1 MSNRSCNSSTSFS
14 TWRPAGA
21 INGPLPKVHQRHRL
35 PLVFDAPLISNG
47 AVNRIDGS
55 LDLDDPSPLL
65 VPAPLT
71 GLGQFIGQLA
81 TIGHYSFSRCGA
93 LAGGGANA
101 GPEGKEVPRVAFLG
115 FEFINTSLEATARV
129 EVERIRLLDDVLRQ
143 KLTASRRFEIVDI
156 PPDTIKEIASGPT
169 ISNCNGC
176 QRRFAQMVGA
186 NWAAWG
192 TVQKVSNLILNINVY
207 MEDAESGKMKFAR
220 SVDIRG
226 NTDESWRRGLDY
238 LLRNYLLREP

>member
-1 MSNRSCNSSTSFS
+1 LTER
-14 TWRPAGA
+14 WRALA
-21 INGPLPKVHQRHRL
+21 LE
-35 PLVFDAPLISNG
+35 LISNPNDDHCRGG
-47 AVNRIDGS
+47 AGPTLRVARKDAIKERKAAPMRMCNVT
-55 LDLDDPSPLL
+55 L
-65 VPAPLT
+65 VEITEA
-71 GLGQFIGQLA
+71 LA
-81 TIGHYSFSRCGA
+81 RKCHSAIEAVLVIFLA
-93 LAGGGANA
+93 IMAGGGANA
-101 GPEGKEVPRVAFLG
+101 GPDGKQVPRLAFLG

-129 EVERIRLLDDVLRQ
+129 EVERIRLLDDLLRQ
-143 KLTASRRFEIVDI
+143 KLTASSRFEIVDI

-176 QRRFAQMVGA
+176 QRKFAQRVGA

>member
-1 MSNRSCNSSTSFS
+1 MDAAADQPPGIGRTGMTSQSNAGRNNRGSRAGMSLGLQAAMGIFL
-14 TWRPAGA
+14 A
-21 INGPLPKVHQRHRL
+21 IM
-35 PLVFDAPLISNG
+35 
-47 AVNRIDGS
+47 
-55 LDLDDPSPLL
+55 
-65 VPAPLT
+65 
-71 GLGQFIGQLA
+71 
-81 TIGHYSFSRCGA
+81 
-93 LAGGGANA
+93 AGGAANA
-101 GPEGKEVPRVAFLG
+101 GPNGKDVPRVAFLG
-115 FEFINTSLEATARV
+115 FEFINTSLEATAPV
-129 EVERIRLLDDVLRQ
+129 EVERIRLLDDVMRQ
-143 KLTASRRFEIVDI
+143 KLTASSSFEMVDI
-156 PPDTIKEIASGPT
+156 PPDRIKEIASGPT

-176 QRRFAQMVGA
+176 QRKFAQMVGA

>member
-1 MSNRSCNSSTSFS
+1 MRMCNVTLVEITEALARKCHS
-14 TWRPAGA
+14 A
-21 INGPLPKVHQRHRL
+21 IEAV
-35 PLVFDAPLISNG
+35 LVIF
-47 AVNRIDGS
+47 
-55 LDLDDPSPLL
+55 
-65 VPAPLT
+65 
-71 GLGQFIGQLA
+71 LA
-81 TIGHYSFSRCGA
+81 IM
-93 LAGGGANA
+93 AGGGANA
-101 GPEGKEVPRVAFLG
+101 GQDGKQVPRLAFLG

-129 EVERIRLLDDVLRQ
+129 EVERIRLLDDLLRQ
-143 KLTASRRFEIVDI
+143 KLTASSRFEIVDI
-156 PPDTIKEIASGPT
+156 RPDTIKEIASGPT

-176 QRRFAQMVGA
+176 QRKFAQRVGA

>member
-1 MSNRSCNSSTSFS
+1 MRICNITLVEITEALARECPSAMKAALGIFL
-14 TWRPAGA
+14 A
-21 INGPLPKVHQRHRL
+21 IM
-35 PLVFDAPLISNG
+35 
-47 AVNRIDGS
+47 
-55 LDLDDPSPLL
+55 
-65 VPAPLT
+65 
-71 GLGQFIGQLA
+71 
-81 TIGHYSFSRCGA
+81 
-93 LAGGGANA
+93 AGGGADA
-101 GPEGKEVPRVAFLG
+101 GAGDKEGRRGAIPR
-115 FEFINTSLEATARV
+115 
-129 EVERIRLLDDVLRQ
+129 
-143 KLTASRRFEIVDI
+143 
-156 PPDTIKEIASGPT
+156 DTIKEIASGPT

-207 MEDAESGKMKFAR
+207 MEDAVSGKMKFAR

>member
-1 MSNRSCNSSTSFS
+1 MLCELLASPPELSSSWF
-14 TWRPAGA
+14 G
-21 INGPLPKVHQRHRL
+21 
-35 PLVFDAPLISNG
+35 
-47 AVNRIDGS
+47 
-55 LDLDDPSPLL
+55 
-65 VPAPLT
+65 
-71 GLGQFIGQLA
+71 
-81 TIGHYSFSRCGA
+81 
-93 LAGGGANA
+93 
-101 GPEGKEVPRVAFLG
+101 VAFLG
-115 FEFINTSLEATARV
+115 FEFINTSLEATAPV
-129 EVERIRLLDDVLRQ
+129 EVERIRLLDDVMRQ
-143 KLTASRRFEIVDI
+143 KLTASSSFKIVDI

-176 QRRFAQMVGA
+176 QRKFAQRVGA